1 MMTDKTFR
9 FTGVTPCLSY
19 EDAAAAIDWLARV
32 LGFEERSRFVD
43 KDGRVQ
49 QAEMRIGDSDLW
61 FSGHGPGYWAE
72 QGRRPDQ
79 LTLVWVDDV
88 DAHHARV
95 AAAGAMAP
103 PPEDKSYGVRTYIV
117 TDPEG
122 YQWGFMTSLDTG
134 YVQTMPLEDGGL
146 QEIKA
151 AGT

>member
-1 MMTDKTFR
+1 MTGTNFR
-9 FTGVTPCLSY
+9 FMGVTPYLYY

-49 QAEMRIGDSDLW
+49 QAEMRIGDVDLW
-61 FSGHGPGYWAE
+61 FSGHGPGYWADK
-72 QGRRPDQ
+72 GSRPDQ

-95 AAAGAMAP
+95 VAAGVVAD
-103 PPEDKSYGVRTYIV
+103 PPEDKSYGVRNYTV

-134 YVQTMPLEDGGL
+134 YVQTTPLEEGGL
-146 QEIKA
+146 QEIRA

>member
-1 MMTDKTFR
+1 MTDQTYR
-9 FTGVTPCLSY
+9 FTGVTPYLHY

-49 QAEMRIGDSDLW
+49 QAEMRIGETDLW
-61 FSGHGPGYWAE
+61 FAGHGPGYWKE
-72 QGRRPDQ
+72 LGRRPDQ

-95 AAAGAMAP
+95 VAAGGAAE
-103 PPEDKSYGVRTYIV
+103 PPEDKSYGVRTYTV

-122 YQWGFMTSLDTG
+122 YQWGFMTGLDTG
-134 YVQTMPLEDGGL
+134 YVQILPLEEGGL
-146 QEIKA
+146 EEVRA
-151 AGT
+151 ADA